1 MGVAEDGLGVGVS
14 DGDDDV
20 TGAGEGDSAG
30 GSAFETQ
37 PANGA
42 LKAAVMIVRRL
53 MVAVFHSFSIAD
65 SDQEGHLGMTR
76 YTSKSMLLQSRYAP
90 TTLQKNL

>member
-1 MGVAEDGLGVGVS
+1 VAEDGLGVGVS

-53 MVAVFHSFSIAD
+53 MVAVFHSLSIAD
-65 SDQEGHLGMTR
+65 SDQERYLGMTR
-76 YTSKSMLLQSRYAP
+76 YTSKSMLLQSRYSP